1 MRIGNVVG
9 MVVSTVKDE
18 SLGGLKLLVVED
30 ADVYGRGKGTHYVAV
45 DAVGAGKGELV
56 LTAAGSSAR
65 QTTLTKDRPVDAVV
79 MAIVEMVEADGEVTY
94 RKTARGGDEG
104 R

>member
-1 MRIGNVVG
+1 

-18 SLGGLKLLVVED
+18 NLQGLKLLVVED

-45 DAVGAGKGELV
+45 DAVGAGRGELV

-79 MAIVEMVEADGEVTY
+79 MAIVETVEAEGEITY
-94 RKTARGGDEG
+94 RKTARSDDESG
-104 R
+104 

>member
-1 MRIGNVVG
+1 MRLGNVVG

-18 SLGGLKLLVVED
+18 NLQGLKLLVVED

-45 DAVGAGKGELV
+45 DAVGAGRGELV
-56 LTAAGSSAR
+56 LTAAGSSTR
-65 QTTLTKDRPVDAVV
+65 QTALTKDRPVDAVV
-79 MAIVEMVEADGEVTY
+79 MAIVETVEAEGEITY
-94 RKTARGGDEG
+94 RKTARSDDES

>member
-1 MRIGNVVG
+1 MRFGNVVG

-18 SLGGLKLLVVED
+18 NLQGLKLLVVED

-45 DAVGAGKGELV
+45 DAVGAGRGELV

-79 MAIVEMVEADGEVTY
+79 MAIVETVEAEGEITY
-94 RKTARGGDEG
+94 RKTARSDDESG
-104 R
+104 